1 MIRFLTII
9 LFLSLAKPV
18 IAMQMY
24 ILTLRETTYTI
35 DVEGYDTIS
44 DVKQK
49 IYDREGV
56 PPEKFKLAIAGKE
69 LDDNRTLSDYNI
81 QPRSTLQMVLIQ
93 PPTLGLRLTS
103 VDLLA
108 GAACLEVYA
117 SEAVTGRL
125 EMCGDLVSGNWTTVV
140 GVVVADFNWST
151 VNATFDPQ
159 QNLERAFFR
168 FTVP

>member
-1 MIRFLTII
+1 MIRSLTII

-56 PPEKFKLAIAGKE
+56 PPEKFKLIIAGKE

-81 QPRSTLQMVLIQ
+81 QPRFTLQKC
-93 PPTLGLRLTS
+93 S
-103 VDLLA
+103 
-108 GAACLEVYA
+108 
-117 SEAVTGRL
+117 
-125 EMCGDLVSGNWTTVV
+125 
-140 GVVVADFNWST
+140 
-151 VNATFDPQ
+151 
-159 QNLERAFFR
+159 
-168 FTVP
+168 